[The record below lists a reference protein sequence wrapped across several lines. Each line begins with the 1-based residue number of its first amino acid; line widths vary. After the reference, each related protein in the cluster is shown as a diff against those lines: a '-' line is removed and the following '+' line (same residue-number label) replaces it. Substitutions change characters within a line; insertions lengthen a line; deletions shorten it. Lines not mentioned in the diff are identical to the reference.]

1 MALLG
6 TKIASKIDQKSIQKG
21 IETKMQFGLGFGAL
35 LEQLFWIQ
43 LGKLVPKLGKLGS
56 QDDVKKMT
64 EKVECDTTRQ
74 KYADGGFPTNP
85 LWVLF
90 S

>member
-6 TKIASKIDQKSIQKG
+6 TKIASEIDQKSIQRG

-43 LGKLVPKLGKLGS
+43 LGKLVPKFGKLGS

-64 EKVECDTTRQ
+64 KKVECRAMQ
-74 KYADGGFPTNP
+74 EK
-85 LWVLF
+85 
-90 S
+90 